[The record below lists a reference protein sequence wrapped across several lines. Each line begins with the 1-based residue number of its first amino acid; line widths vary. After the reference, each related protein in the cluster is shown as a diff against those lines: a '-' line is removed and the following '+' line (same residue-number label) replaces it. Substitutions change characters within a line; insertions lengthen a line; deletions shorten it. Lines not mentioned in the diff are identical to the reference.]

1 VVVADPNARP
11 PGPQVVLA
19 SEHLALA
26 ERALEQLHRQ
36 GLRAALIDST
46 SDGASAWCTW
56 HPTHLLAGACRRCG
70 AATCSACTAAASGA
84 LLCPTCLTKTSIRSR
99 NLRLRQL
106 FAILL
111 FSFFLYEL
119 HLYLERDR
127 RGVDPR
133 RPVRVVITQFIP
145 PGQVQGPV
153 LQQLND
159 DSPDAPFALRSLA
172 TWYQAE
178 RERYTGRTDD
188 ALHLDIRGPW
198 PQRVDPPA
206 VDMSGPLRS
215 AWTAWRH
222 TRWFRA
228 AAASHG
234 VDVDRYAVK
243 LYIIFQKDAE
253 DLASHSRANEKSRF
267 AVAWIDLEEAN
278 PAYALLTVAHELAHA
293 LGAEDLYDPDSYL
306 ARYPEGFV
314 DPNRVPLYPQPAAE
328 LMAADLPIGP
338 GVEREVR
345 SMSETRIGAHTAAQM
360 GWISPEQA
368 ARAYE
373 KAPLQASPPPTP
385 TGDSAPPPGDP
396 AGASGEPNV
405 AEPAGPSSGGAV
417 PTPAKD

>member
-1 VVVADPNARP
+1 MADPAAKP
-11 PGPQVVLA
+11 PGPPRVVLA
-19 SEHLALA
+19 SEHLELA
-26 ERALEQLHRQ
+26 ERALDQLRRQ
-36 GLRAALIDST
+36 GQRAALV
-46 SDGASAWCTW
+46 DGATDEANAWCAW
-56 HPTHLLAGACRRCG
+56 HTTHLLAGSCRRCG
-70 AATCSACTAAASGA
+70 AATCSACVAAASGA
-84 LLCPTCLTKTSIRSR
+84 PFCPTCLKTTTTRNR

-127 RGVDPR
+127 RSVDPR
-133 RPVRVVITQFIP
+133 HPVRVVITQFIP

-153 LQQLND
+153 LQQLNSSAD
-159 DSPDAPFALRSLA
+159 DAPHSLRSLA
-172 TWYQAE
+172 AWFQAE
-178 RERYTGRTDD
+178 RQRYTGRSDD
-188 ALHLDIRGPW
+188 ALDLDIRGPW
-198 PQRVDPPA
+198 PHRVDPPP

-228 AAASHG
+228 AAATHG

-243 LYIIFQKDAE
+243 LYVIFQKGAE

-267 AVAWIDLEEAN
+267 AVAWIDLDEKN

-293 LGAEDLYDPDSYL
+293 LGADDLYEPGTFL
-306 ARYPEGFV
+306 AQYPEGFV
-314 DPNRVPLYPQPAAE
+314 EPHRAPLYPQPAAE

-345 SMSETRIGAHTAAQM
+345 SMAEARIGAHTAAQM

-373 KAPLQASPPPTP
+373 KAPLQSSPPPTP
-385 TGDSAPPPGDP
+385 SGDAGAAPGDP
-396 AGASGEPNV
+396 TQAPVAPN
-405 AEPAGPSSGGAV
+405 AAAPAAPTGGGAA